1 MSGPGER
8 GPAVSGPAVS
18 GSGSGRSLGVVLPFW
33 LDRPDLEAVR
43 IAEQAAA
50 HSFER
55 VWCGEMAAFDA
66 FALASSIGRA
76 ASPFRLT
83 VGPLAVGV
91 RSPVAL
97 ALGLSSVATL
107 TGCPVDLALG
117 ASSPE
122 IVSAWHDRS
131 WSHAPERTRE
141 TVAALREL
149 LAGDRAAHQGVHVRT
164 RGFRLRAP
172 QPGARIGVA
181 AFGPRMTRVAA
192 EVADDVVLNLV
203 APEQVA
209 KVRALVDAARPAGA
223 PRARL
228 AVWVVC
234 ALNPGPAAQR
244 QLAGQLAV
252 YLRPPG
258 YGEMFTELG
267 FGELVALA
275 RSDVGRAELSR
286 AIRPELAA
294 SVGAIGSPAQ
304 IADRLARYFAA
315 GADHIGIVP
324 VTAQDTDG
332 AEVLAAVAAIREQL
346 VSTGSAGTTGTDGAD
361 DASGAEQ
368 GRG

>member
-1 MSGPGER
+1 
-8 GPAVSGPAVS
+8 VS

-43 IAEQAAA
+43 IAERAAA

-55 VWCGEMAAFDA
+55 VWCGEMATFDA
-66 FALASSIGRA
+66 FALASAIGQA
-76 ASPFRLT
+76 ASPSRLT
-83 VGPLAVGV
+83 IGPLAVGV

-107 TGCPVDLALG
+107 AGCPVDLALG

-122 IVSAWHDRS
+122 IVSAWHDRP

-141 TVAALREL
+141 TVAALRDL

-172 QPGARIGVA
+172 QPGTRIGVA
-181 AFGPRMTRVAA
+181 AFGARMTRVAA

-209 KVRALVDAARPAGA
+209 KVRAMVDAARPAGS

-228 AVWVVC
+228 AVWVAC
-234 ALNPGPAAQR
+234 ALNPGPAAHR

-267 FGELVALA
+267 FGDLVTLA
-275 RSDVGRAELSR
+275 RSNVGRAELSR

-294 SVGAIGSPAQ
+294 SVGAIGSPAE
-304 IADRLARYFAA
+304 IADRLAQYFAA

-324 VTAQDTDG
+324 VTAQDADG
-332 AEVLAAVAAIREQL
+332 AEVLAAVAAARDQL
-346 VSTGSAGTTGTDGAD
+346 LAESAESAESAETAGTNGAGDATGPA
-361 DASGAEQ
+361 Q
-368 GRG
+368 VRG